1 MLRDIYRGN
10 AGCRRRPIKSS
21 ESHTQQHTLRVF
33 RCFFSFSFARRI
45 NEETNAVDNQRVKQ
59 LPSRNERKKQNG
71 NNNKTLFFFFFFF
84 SVQTSQQHTQHT
96 THAPPRAAAGTVGNA
111 RPCSRSGAL
120 RLLRLLLFHLLLLPA
135 KAESWQP
142 ALSNGKRKQSTLPS
156 RAQATAA
163 YTPPLRLLDRLAAPS
178 LATRTSETSEIKGK
192 LVPGEGN
199 KKKTRI

>member
-1 MLRDIYRGN
+1 MRDAVVVQSN
-10 AGCRRRPIKSS
+10 PVNHTHNNTHS
-21 ESHTQQHTLRVF
+21 ESLGV
-33 RCFFSFSFARRI
+33 FFSSFFLFRAP
-45 NEETNAVDNQRVKQ
+45 NQR
-59 LPSRNERKKQNG
+59 RNKCGRQSTGKTIAESQRKKKQNG

>member
-33 RCFFSFSFARRI
+33 RCFFSLARRI